1 MGLNTDERQDIVYFT
16 GIEVEHTAQYGEQ
29 TLFVVGV
36 QPVEE
41 IVAHAHSHSIKHLY
55 FGTSQS
61 YTPSEEWQAMITPLL
76 EQGYWVTLDYDSVY
90 SPQVLAAGFNA
101 WERFIS
107 MISVKLPN
115 ISEYNSNATVKI
127 DDATWGHS
135 NAGIWCHSLTQLQC
149 DETATFWAD
158 YGEDTPI

>member
-1 MGLNTDERQDIVYFT
+1 MGLNTQQRQAVVYFT
-16 GIEVEHTAQYGEQ
+16 GIEVERTAQYGEP

-41 IVAHAHSHSIKHLY
+41 IVAHAQAHNIQHLY

-61 YTPSEEWQAMITPLL
+61 YTPAPEWQTMITAVLA
-76 EQGYWVTLDYDSVY
+76 QGYWVTLDYDSVY
-90 SPQVLAAGFNA
+90 SAEVLAAGFNA
-101 WERFIS
+101 SERFIS

-127 DDATWGHS
+127 DDTTWGHS
-135 NAGIWCHSLTQLQC
+135 NVGIWCHNLQELQT
-149 DETATFWAD
+149 DATATFWAD
-158 YGEDTPI
+158 YGEDTVI